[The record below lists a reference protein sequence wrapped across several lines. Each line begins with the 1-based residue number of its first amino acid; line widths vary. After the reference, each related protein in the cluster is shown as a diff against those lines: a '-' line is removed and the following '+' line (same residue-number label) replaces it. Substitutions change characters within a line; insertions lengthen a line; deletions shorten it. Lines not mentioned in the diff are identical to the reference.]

1 MDLTGYNWLGFWLA
15 LPKLANSP
23 TGEQDSRGELKG
35 AWTRAAVAWDLSTV
49 HSPPMNGRRA
59 AATDWVGSGF
69 GFWRLVGRRDRLI
82 WEETRDLLA
91 ALTHFGSLFLTIE
104 RTAEGFGHIIRHFM

>member
-1 MDLTGYNWLGFWLA
+1 
-15 LPKLANSP
+15 
-23 TGEQDSRGELKG
+23 
-35 AWTRAAVAWDLSTV
+35 
-49 HSPPMNGRRA
+49 MNGRRT

-91 ALTHFGSLFLTIE
+91 ALTHFGSLSLTIE
-104 RTAEGFGHIIRHFM
+104 RTAEGFGHIIRHFMWLGDPIRDLIQSYPHLNSSTMR